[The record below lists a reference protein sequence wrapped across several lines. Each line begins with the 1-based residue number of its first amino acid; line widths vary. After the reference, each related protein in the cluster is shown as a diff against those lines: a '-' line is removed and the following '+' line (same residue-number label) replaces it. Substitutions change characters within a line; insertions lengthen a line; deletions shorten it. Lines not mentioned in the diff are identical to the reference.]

1 LCLFNKLQ
9 ITIKA
14 IQNWHSIISNSII
27 SNSQI
32 VFLFFMKKHYSLF
45 CTLFAAFM
53 AMPVCAQ
60 NSAVPAAGQANMLKA
75 ADDAKHKV
83 VVIDEDFSGFTDGTE
98 DKPSTATILDDMGN
112 FVNKSALK
120 PYSEALSYK
129 QWGGAGIFSA
139 GGCLAI
145 ANGMFLNTPAGDM
158 SGEVTLTFRARLS
171 KAGGSTTLNALKLMF
186 ISRSSI
192 LDYEVKYYNLT
203 DEWQTFTYTSTLGD
217 FEHSGF
223 QFYSM
228 YASNIILVDD
238 IRLEQ
243 TRTSI
248 PAPKVHEAE
257 NMTDTSFKAVWNKSI
272 EADHYLLSVFTKNES
287 NELMTV
293 SEGFDNIKADD
304 KGNIDAASPNYPEG
318 WEFAWKD
325 DDLSNHIAKGEGPGT
340 GNKQAVRLIDTGDAI
355 TTPYCPE
362 GIKSLKFWVK
372 AEANDGQPKFSSI
385 MFTVNFGKG
394 VYTVDNYINIP
405 DMFTPEHRNG
415 YYFDLTETLSAF
427 DKIYSV
433 KIEYIREEDDKT
445 TILFDDFSY
454 TTNKPTTYNYVLKDQ
469 KVEQQDNE
477 DGTVGFEVNGL
488 DPDTDYTYSVK
499 SVNSDFTSAA
509 SDEQEVYAVSIPTA
523 LPATNITANS
533 YTANWTSHKKV
544 DFYRVDQLQQTVI
557 DKDTKDYVMLDEDFS
572 KVTSKLTEADLL
584 DGDGFYE
591 EGERTS
597 GYMPLDDITKI
608 AGWKASS
615 TVRVNGWLGG
625 NEAKQGSG
633 TIAGAIVTPTIDLS
647 HNEGACNISLRVWG
661 SEGDWL
667 IIQGSNPASLATIE
681 FPKGGGIVEKTITM
695 PLCTSKEQLT
705 FYSNNYKVFLIDY
718 IKITQDV
725 KAGDKVTTITGSV
738 LTEDADTK
746 SMVMTN
752 PGFSDGH
759 DVLYRVTAM
768 RYDKDSQESHK
779 YYSTSTPSDLML
791 VKNPNP
797 SGIGSVEAAAENV
810 AGVEGGIVV
819 NAANA
824 TTVNVFNL
832 SGQLVASKACGNG
845 HAFVSVA
852 PGVYVVKTNSTAA
865 KVVVK

>member
-1 LCLFNKLQ
+1 
-9 ITIKA
+9 
-14 IQNWHSIISNSII
+14 
-27 SNSQI
+27 
-32 VFLFFMKKHYSLF
+32 MKKHYSLF

-60 NSAVPAAGQANMLKA
+60 NSAVPADGQANMLKA

-83 VVIDEDFSGFTDGTE
+83 VVINEDFSGFTDGTE
-98 DKPSTATILDDMGN
+98 DNPSTATILDDMGN

-145 ANGMFLNTPAGDM
+145 TNGMFLNTPAGDM

-203 DEWQTFTYTSTLGD
+203 DEWQTFTYTSTLGE

-304 KGNIDAASPNYPEG
+304 KGNIDATSPNYPEG

-325 DDLSNHIAKGEGPGT
+325 NDLSNHIAKGEGAGT
-340 GNKQAVRLIDTGDAI
+340 DNKQAVRLIDTGDAI

-499 SVNSDFTSAA
+499 SVNSVFTSAA

-572 KVTSKLTEADLL
+572 KVTSSFTEADLL
-584 DGDGFYE
+584 DGFYE

-845 HAFVSVA
+845 HAFMSVA

>member
-1 LCLFNKLQ
+1 
-9 ITIKA
+9 
-14 IQNWHSIISNSII
+14 
-27 SNSQI
+27 
-32 VFLFFMKKHYSLF
+32 MKKHYSLF

-98 DKPSTATILDDMGN
+98 DNPSTATILDDMGN

-186 ISRSSI
+186 LSRSSI
-192 LDYEVKYYNLT
+192 LDYEVKFYDLT
-203 DEWQTFTYTSTLGD
+203 DEWQTFTYTSTLGQ

-325 DDLSNHIAKGEGPGT
+325 DDLSNHIAKGEGAGT

-572 KVTSKLTEADLL
+572 KVTSSFTEADLL
-584 DGDGFYE
+584 EGFYE
-591 EGERTS
+591 ADDRTS
-597 GYMPLDDITKI
+597 GYMPLDDITHI

-797 SGIGSVEAAAENV
+797 SGIGSVEAPAENV

>member
-1 LCLFNKLQ
+1 
-9 ITIKA
+9 
-14 IQNWHSIISNSII
+14 
-27 SNSQI
+27 
-32 VFLFFMKKHYSLF
+32 MKKHYSLF

-98 DKPSTATILDDMGN
+98 DNPSTATILDDMDN

-129 QWGGAGIFSA
+129 EWGGHGLFSA

-158 SGEVTLTFRARLS
+158 SGEVTLSFRARLS

-186 ISRSSI
+186 ISRSS
-192 LDYEVKYYNLT
+192 LVDYEVKFYSLT

-223 QFYSM
+223 QFLSM
-228 YASNIILVDD
+228 YDSNIVLVDD

-248 PAPKVHEAE
+248 PAPKVQEAE

-287 NELMTV
+287 KELMTV

-304 KGNIDAASPNYPEG
+304 KGNIDATSPNYPEG

-325 DDLSNHIAKGEGPGT
+325 NDLSNHIAKGEGAGT

-372 AEANDGQPKFSSI
+372 AEANDGQPKYSSI
-385 MFTVNFGKG
+385 LFTVNFGKG
-394 VYTVDNYINIP
+394 VYTVDNYIDIP
-405 DMFTPEHRNG
+405 TMFAPAKRDG

-572 KVTSKLTEADLL
+572 KVTSSLTEADLL
-584 DGDGFYE
+584 DGFYE

>member
-1 LCLFNKLQ
+1 
-9 ITIKA
+9 
-14 IQNWHSIISNSII
+14 
-27 SNSQI
+27 
-32 VFLFFMKKHYSLF
+32 MKKHYSLF

-98 DKPSTATILDDMGN
+98 DNPSTATILDDMGN

-186 ISRSSI
+186 LSRSSI
-192 LDYEVKYYNLT
+192 LDYEVKFYDLT
-203 DEWQTFTYTSTLGD
+203 DEWQTFTYTSTLGQ

-304 KGNIDAASPNYPEG
+304 KGNIDATSPNYPEG

-325 DDLSNHIAKGEGPGT
+325 NDLSNHIAKGEGAGT
-340 GNKQAVRLIDTGDAI
+340 DNKQAVRLIDTGDAI

-572 KVTSKLTEADLL
+572 KVTSSLTEADLL
-584 DGDGFYE
+584 DGF
-591 EGERTS
+591 
-597 GYMPLDDITKI
+597 
-608 AGWKASS
+608 
-615 TVRVNGWLGG
+615 
-625 NEAKQGSG
+625 
-633 TIAGAIVTPTIDLS
+633 

-845 HAFVSVA
+845 HAFMSVA

>member
-1 LCLFNKLQ
+1 
-9 ITIKA
+9 
-14 IQNWHSIISNSII
+14 
-27 SNSQI
+27 
-32 VFLFFMKKHYSLF
+32 MKKHYSLF

-98 DKPSTATILDDMGN
+98 DNPSTATILDDMDN

-129 QWGGAGIFSA
+129 EWGGAGIFSA

-186 ISRSSI
+186 LSRSSI

-203 DEWQTFTYTSTLGD
+203 DEWQTFTYTSTLGQ

-304 KGNIDAASPNYPEG
+304 KGNIDATSPNYPEG

-325 DDLSNHIAKGEGPGT
+325 NDLSNHIAKGEGAGT
-340 GNKQAVRLIDTGDAI
+340 DNKQAVRLIDTGDAI

-499 SVNSDFTSAA
+499 SVNSDFISVA

-572 KVTSKLTEADLL
+572 KVTSSLTEADLL
-584 DGDGFYE
+584 DGFYE

-819 NAANA
+819 TAANA

>member
-1 LCLFNKLQ
+1 
-9 ITIKA
+9 
-14 IQNWHSIISNSII
+14 
-27 SNSQI
+27 
-32 VFLFFMKKHYSLF
+32 MKKHYSLF

-60 NSAVPAAGQANMLKA
+60 NSAVPAASQANMLKA

-83 VVIDEDFSGFTDGTE
+83 VVINEDFSGFTDGTE
-98 DKPSTATILDDMGN
+98 DSPSTATILDDMGN

-572 KVTSKLTEADLL
+572 KVTSSFTEADLL
-584 DGDGFYE
+584 EGFYE

>member
-1 LCLFNKLQ
+1 
-9 ITIKA
+9 
-14 IQNWHSIISNSII
+14 
-27 SNSQI
+27 
-32 VFLFFMKKHYSLF
+32 MKKHYSLF

-83 VVIDEDFSGFTDGTE
+83 VVINEDFSGFTDGTE
-98 DKPSTATILDDMGN
+98 DNPSTATILDDMGN

-145 ANGMFLNTPAGDM
+145 TNGMFLNTPAGDM

-186 ISRSSI
+186 ISRSS
-192 LDYEVKYYNLT
+192 LVDYEVKFYNLT

-287 NELMTV
+287 KELMTV

-304 KGNIDAASPNYPEG
+304 KGNIDATSPNYPEG

-325 DDLSNHIAKGEGPGT
+325 NDLSNHIAKGEGAGT

-372 AEANDGQPKFSSI
+372 AEANDGQPKYSSI
-385 MFTVNFGKG
+385 LFTVNLGKG
-394 VYTVDNYINIP
+394 VYTVDNYIDIP
-405 DMFTPEHRNG
+405 TMFAPAKRDG

-445 TILFDDFSY
+445 TILLDDLSY

-499 SVNSDFTSAA
+499 SVNSEFTSVA

-572 KVTSKLTEADLL
+572 KVTSSFTEADLL
-584 DGDGFYE
+584 EGFYE

-597 GYMPLDDITKI
+597 GYMPLDDITNI

>member
-1 LCLFNKLQ
+1 
-9 ITIKA
+9 
-14 IQNWHSIISNSII
+14 
-27 SNSQI
+27 
-32 VFLFFMKKHYSLF
+32 MKKHYSLF

-98 DKPSTATILDDMGN
+98 DNPSTATILDDMGN

-243 TRTSI
+243 VKTSI

-257 NMTDTSFKAVWNKSI
+257 NMTDTSFKAVWNKTI
-272 EADHYLLSVFTKNES
+272 EADHYLLSVFTKEES
-287 NELMTV
+287 KELMTV

-304 KGNIDAASPNYPEG
+304 KGNIDATFPNYPEG

-325 DDLSNHIAKGEGPGT
+325 NDLSNHIAKGEGAGT
-340 GNKQAVRLIDTGDAI
+340 DNKQAVRLIDTGDAI

-372 AEANDGQPKFSSI
+372 AEANDSQPKFSSI

-454 TTNKPTTYNYVLKDQ
+454 TTNKPTPYNYVLKDQ

-572 KVTSKLTEADLL
+572 KVTSSFTEADLL
-584 DGDGFYE
+584 EGFYE

-725 KAGDKVTTITGSV
+725 KAGDKVSTITGSV

>member
-1 LCLFNKLQ
+1 
-9 ITIKA
+9 
-14 IQNWHSIISNSII
+14 
-27 SNSQI
+27 
-32 VFLFFMKKHYSLF
+32 MKKHYSLF
-45 CTLFAAFM
+45 CTMFAAFM

-98 DKPSTATILDDMGN
+98 DNPSTATILDDMDN

-129 QWGGAGIFSA
+129 EWGGHGLFSA

-186 ISRSSI
+186 ISRSSL
-192 LDYEVKYYNLT
+192 LDYEVKFYSLT

-223 QFYSM
+223 QFLSM
-228 YASNIILVDD
+228 YDSNIILVDD

-304 KGNIDAASPNYPEG
+304 KGNIDATSPNYPEG

-325 DDLSNHIAKGEGPGT
+325 DDLSNHIAKGEGAGT

-372 AEANDGQPKFSSI
+372 AEANDGQPKYSSI
-385 MFTVNFGKG
+385 LFTVNFGKG
-394 VYTVDNYINIP
+394 VYTVDNYIDIP
-405 DMFTPEHRNG
+405 TMFAPAKRDG

-454 TTNKPTTYNYVLKDQ
+454 TTNKPTTYNYVLKDE

-572 KVTSKLTEADLL
+572 KVTSSFTEADLL
-584 DGDGFYE
+584 DGFYE

-597 GYMPLDDITKI
+597 GYMPLDDITHI

>member
-1 LCLFNKLQ
+1 
-9 ITIKA
+9 
-14 IQNWHSIISNSII
+14 
-27 SNSQI
+27 
-32 VFLFFMKKHYSLF
+32 MKKHYSLF

-60 NSAVPAAGQANMLKA
+60 NSAVPADGQANMLKA

-83 VVIDEDFSGFTDGTE
+83 VVINEDFSGFTDGTE
-98 DKPSTATILDDMGN
+98 DNPSTATILDDMGN

-145 ANGMFLNTPAGDM
+145 TNGMFLNTPAGDM

-186 ISRSSI
+186 LSRSSI
-192 LDYEVKYYNLT
+192 LDYEVKFYDLT
-203 DEWQTFTYTSTLGD
+203 DEWQTFTYTSTLGQ

-304 KGNIDAASPNYPEG
+304 KGNIDATSPNYPEG

-325 DDLSNHIAKGEGPGT
+325 NDLSNHIAKGEGAGT
-340 GNKQAVRLIDTGDAI
+340 DNKQAVRLIDTGDAI

-572 KVTSKLTEADLL
+572 KVTSSLTEADLL
-584 DGDGFYE
+584 DGFYE

-725 KAGDKVTTITGSV
+725 KAGDKVSTITGSV

-819 NAANA
+819 TAANA

>member
-1 LCLFNKLQ
+1 
-9 ITIKA
+9 
-14 IQNWHSIISNSII
+14 
-27 SNSQI
+27 
-32 VFLFFMKKHYSLF
+32 MKKHYSLF

-98 DKPSTATILDDMGN
+98 DNPSTATILDDMDN

-129 QWGGAGIFSA
+129 EWGGHGLFSA

-186 ISRSSI
+186 ISRSSL
-192 LDYEVKYYNLT
+192 LDYEVKFYSLT

-223 QFYSM
+223 QFLSM
-228 YASNIILVDD
+228 YDSNIILVDD

-325 DDLSNHIAKGEGPGT
+325 DDLSNHIAKGEGAGT
-340 GNKQAVRLIDTGDAI
+340 DNQQAVRLIDTGDAI

-499 SVNSDFTSAA
+499 SVNSDFTSVA

-572 KVTSKLTEADLL
+572 KVTSSLTEADLL
-584 DGDGFYE
+584 KGSYD

-819 NAANA
+819 TAANA

>member
-1 LCLFNKLQ
+1 
-9 ITIKA
+9 
-14 IQNWHSIISNSII
+14 
-27 SNSQI
+27 
-32 VFLFFMKKHYSLF
+32 MKKHYSLF

-145 ANGMFLNTPAGDM
+145 TNGMFLNTPAGDM

-186 ISRSSI
+186 ISRSS
-192 LDYEVKYYNLT
+192 LVDYEVKFYNLT

-243 TRTSI
+243 VKTSI

-257 NMTDTSFKAVWNKSI
+257 NMTDTSFKAVWNKTI
-272 EADHYLLSVFTKNES
+272 EADHYLLSVFTKEES
-287 NELMTV
+287 KELMTV

-304 KGNIDAASPNYPEG
+304 KGNIDATFPNYPEG
-318 WEFAWKD
+318 WEFAWKA
-325 DDLSNHIAKGEGPGT
+325 DDLSNHIAKGEGAGT

-372 AEANDGQPKFSSI
+372 AEANDGQPKYSYI
-385 MFTVNFGKG
+385 QFTVNFGKG
-394 VYTVDNYINIP
+394 VYTVDNYIDIP
-405 DMFTPEHRNG
+405 TMFAPAKRDG

-477 DGTVGFEVNGL
+477 DGTVGFEVTGL

-499 SVNSDFTSAA
+499 SVNSDFTSVA

-572 KVTSKLTEADLL
+572 KVTSSFTEADLL
-584 DGDGFYE
+584 DGFYE
-591 EGERTS
+591 AGERTS

-752 PGFSDGH
+752 PSFSDGH

>member
-1 LCLFNKLQ
+1 
-9 ITIKA
+9 
-14 IQNWHSIISNSII
+14 
-27 SNSQI
+27 
-32 VFLFFMKKHYSLF
+32 MKKHYSLF

-98 DKPSTATILDDMGN
+98 DNPSTATILDDMDN

-129 QWGGAGIFSA
+129 EWGGHGLFSA

-186 ISRSSI
+186 ISRSS
-192 LDYEVKYYNLT
+192 LVDYEVKFYSLT

-223 QFYSM
+223 QFLSM
-228 YASNIILVDD
+228 YDSNIVLVDD

-248 PAPKVHEAE
+248 PAPKVQEAE

-287 NELMTV
+287 KELMTV

-304 KGNIDAASPNYPEG
+304 KGNIDATSPNYPEG

-325 DDLSNHIAKGEGPGT
+325 NDLSNHIAKGEGAGT

-372 AEANDGQPKFSSI
+372 AEANDGQPKYSSI
-385 MFTVNFGKG
+385 LFTVNFGKG
-394 VYTVDNYINIP
+394 VYTVDNYIDIP
-405 DMFTPEHRNG
+405 TMFAPAKRDG

-469 KVEQQDNE
+469 EVEQQDNE

-499 SVNSDFTSAA
+499 SVNSVFTSAA

-572 KVTSKLTEADLL
+572 KVTSSFTEADLL
-584 DGDGFYE
+584 DGFYE
-591 EGERTS
+591 ADERTS

>member
-1 LCLFNKLQ
+1 
-9 ITIKA
+9 
-14 IQNWHSIISNSII
+14 
-27 SNSQI
+27 
-32 VFLFFMKKHYSLF
+32 MKKHYSLF

-98 DKPSTATILDDMGN
+98 DNPSTATILDDMDN

-129 QWGGAGIFSA
+129 EWGGHGLFSA

-186 ISRSSI
+186 ISRSC
-192 LDYEVKYYNLT
+192 LVDYEVKFYSLT

-223 QFYSM
+223 QFLSM
-228 YASNIILVDD
+228 YDSNIILVDD

-248 PAPKVHEAE
+248 PAPKVQEAE

-287 NELMTV
+287 KELMTV

-325 DDLSNHIAKGEGPGT
+325 NDLSNHIAKGEGAGT
-340 GNKQAVRLIDTGDAI
+340 DNKQAVRLIDTGDAI

-372 AEANDGQPKFSSI
+372 AEANDGQPKYSSI
-385 MFTVNFGKG
+385 LFTVNFGKG
-394 VYTVDNYINIP
+394 VYTVDNYIDIP
-405 DMFTPEHRNG
+405 TMFAPAKRDG
-415 YYFDLTETLSAF
+415 YYYDLTETLSAF

-499 SVNSDFTSAA
+499 SVNSDFTSVA

-572 KVTSKLTEADLL
+572 KVTSSFTEADLL
-584 DGDGFYE
+584 DGFYE
-591 EGERTS
+591 ADERTS

-797 SGIGSVEAAAENV
+797 SGIGSVEVAAENV

-845 HAFVSVA
+845 HAFMSVA

>member
-1 LCLFNKLQ
+1 
-9 ITIKA
+9 
-14 IQNWHSIISNSII
+14 
-27 SNSQI
+27 
-32 VFLFFMKKHYSLF
+32 M
-45 CTLFAAFM
+45 FA
-53 AMPVCAQ
+53 
-60 NSAVPAAGQANMLKA
+60 PAKR
-75 ADDAKHKV
+75 D
-83 VVIDEDFSGFTDGTE
+83 
-98 DKPSTATILDDMGN
+98 
-112 FVNKSALK
+112 
-120 PYSEALSYK
+120 
-129 QWGGAGIFSA
+129 
-139 GGCLAI
+139 
-145 ANGMFLNTPAGDM
+145 
-158 SGEVTLTFRARLS
+158 
-171 KAGGSTTLNALKLMF
+171 
-186 ISRSSI
+186 
-192 LDYEVKYYNLT
+192 
-203 DEWQTFTYTSTLGD
+203 
-217 FEHSGF
+217 
-223 QFYSM
+223 
-228 YASNIILVDD
+228 
-238 IRLEQ
+238 
-243 TRTSI
+243 
-248 PAPKVHEAE
+248 
-257 NMTDTSFKAVWNKSI
+257 
-272 EADHYLLSVFTKNES
+272 
-287 NELMTV
+287 
-293 SEGFDNIKADD
+293 
-304 KGNIDAASPNYPEG
+304 
-318 WEFAWKD
+318 
-325 DDLSNHIAKGEGPGT
+325 
-340 GNKQAVRLIDTGDAI
+340 
-355 TTPYCPE
+355 
-362 GIKSLKFWVK
+362 
-372 AEANDGQPKFSSI
+372 
-385 MFTVNFGKG
+385 
-394 VYTVDNYINIP
+394 
-405 DMFTPEHRNG
+405 G
-415 YYFDLTETLSAF
+415 YYYDLTETLSAF

-433 KIEYIREEDDKT
+433 KIEYIREDGDKT

-454 TTNKPTTYNYVLKDQ
+454 TTNQSTTYNYVLKDQ
-469 KVEQQDNE
+469 MVEQQDNE
-477 DGTVGFEVNGL
+477 DGTVGFEVTGL

-499 SVNSDFTSAA
+499 SVNSEFTSAA
-509 SDEQEVYAVSIPTA
+509 SDEQEVYAVSIPTV

-557 DKDTKDYVMLDEDFS
+557 EKDTKDYVMLDEDFS
-572 KVTSKLTEADLL
+572 KVTSSFTEADLL
-584 DGDGFYE
+584 DGFYE
-591 EGERTS
+591 AGERTS

-810 AGVEGGIVV
+810 TGVEGGIVV

-845 HAFVSVA
+845 HAFVSAA
-852 PGVYVVKTNSTAA
+852 PGVYVVKTNSTTA

>member
-1 LCLFNKLQ
+1 
-9 ITIKA
+9 
-14 IQNWHSIISNSII
+14 
-27 SNSQI
+27 
-32 VFLFFMKKHYSLF
+32 MKKHYSLF

-98 DKPSTATILDDMGN
+98 DNPSTATILDDMDN

-129 QWGGAGIFSA
+129 EWGGHGLFSA

-186 ISRSSI
+186 ISRSSL
-192 LDYEVKYYNLT
+192 LDYEVKFYSLT

-223 QFYSM
+223 QFLSM
-228 YASNIILVDD
+228 YDSNIILVDD

-248 PAPKVHEAE
+248 PAPKVQEAE

-304 KGNIDAASPNYPEG
+304 KGNIDATSPNYPEG

-325 DDLSNHIAKGEGPGT
+325 DDLSNHIAKGEGAGT

-372 AEANDGQPKFSSI
+372 AEANDGQPKYSSI
-385 MFTVNFGKG
+385 LFTVNFGKG
-394 VYTVDNYINIP
+394 VYTVDNYIDIP
-405 DMFTPEHRNG
+405 TMFAPAKRDG

-454 TTNKPTTYNYVLKDQ
+454 TTNKPTTYNYVLKDE

-499 SVNSDFTSAA
+499 SVNSDFTSVA

-572 KVTSKLTEADLL
+572 KVTSSLTEADLL
-584 DGDGFYE
+584 KGSYD

>member
-1 LCLFNKLQ
+1 
-9 ITIKA
+9 
-14 IQNWHSIISNSII
+14 
-27 SNSQI
+27 
-32 VFLFFMKKHYSLF
+32 MKKHYSLF

-60 NSAVPAAGQANMLKA
+60 NSAVPADGQANMLKA

-83 VVIDEDFSGFTDGTE
+83 VVINEDFSGFTDGTE
-98 DKPSTATILDDMGN
+98 DNPSTATILDDMGN

-145 ANGMFLNTPAGDM
+145 TNGMFLNTPAGDM

-203 DEWQTFTYTSTLGD
+203 DEWQTFTYTSTLGE

-304 KGNIDAASPNYPEG
+304 KGNIDATSPNYPEG

-325 DDLSNHIAKGEGPGT
+325 NDLSNHIAKGEGAGT
-340 GNKQAVRLIDTGDAI
+340 DNKQAVRLIDTGDAI

-499 SVNSDFTSAA
+499 SVNSVFTSAA

-572 KVTSKLTEADLL
+572 KVTSSLTEADLL
-584 DGDGFYE
+584 KGSYD

-845 HAFVSVA
+845 HAFMSVA

>member
-1 LCLFNKLQ
+1 
-9 ITIKA
+9 
-14 IQNWHSIISNSII
+14 
-27 SNSQI
+27 
-32 VFLFFMKKHYSLF
+32 MKKHYSLF
-45 CTLFAAFM
+45 CTMFAAFM

-98 DKPSTATILDDMGN
+98 DNPSTATILDDMDN

-129 QWGGAGIFSA
+129 EWGGHGLFSA

-186 ISRSSI
+186 ISRSSL
-192 LDYEVKYYNLT
+192 LDYEVKFYSLT

-223 QFYSM
+223 QFLSM
-228 YASNIILVDD
+228 YDSNIVLVDD

-304 KGNIDAASPNYPEG
+304 KGNIDATSPNYPEG

-325 DDLSNHIAKGEGPGT
+325 DDLSNHIAKGEGAGT

-372 AEANDGQPKFSSI
+372 AEANDGQPKYSSI
-385 MFTVNFGKG
+385 LFTVNFGKG
-394 VYTVDNYINIP
+394 VYTVDNYIDIP
-405 DMFTPEHRNG
+405 TMFAPAKRDG

-572 KVTSKLTEADLL
+572 KVTSSLTEADLL
-584 DGDGFYE
+584 KGSYD

-667 IIQGSNPASLATIE
+667 VIQGSNPASLATIE

>member
-1 LCLFNKLQ
+1 
-9 ITIKA
+9 
-14 IQNWHSIISNSII
+14 
-27 SNSQI
+27 
-32 VFLFFMKKHYSLF
+32 MKKHYSLF

-83 VVIDEDFSGFTDGTE
+83 VVINEDFSGFTDGTE
-98 DKPSTATILDDMGN
+98 DNPSTATILDDMGN

-145 ANGMFLNTPAGDM
+145 TNGMFLNTPAGDM

-325 DDLSNHIAKGEGPGT
+325 DDLSNHIAKGEGAGT
-340 GNKQAVRLIDTGDAI
+340 DNKQAVRLIDTGDAI
-355 TTPYCPE
+355 TTPYCSE

-469 KVEQQDNE
+469 EVEQQDNE

-499 SVNSDFTSAA
+499 SVNSDFTSVA

-584 DGDGFYE
+584 EGFYD

>member
-1 LCLFNKLQ
+1 
-9 ITIKA
+9 
-14 IQNWHSIISNSII
+14 
-27 SNSQI
+27 
-32 VFLFFMKKHYSLF
+32 MKKHYSLF

-98 DKPSTATILDDMGN
+98 DNPSTATILDDMGN

-145 ANGMFLNTPAGDM
+145 TNGMFLNTPAGDM

-203 DEWQTFTYTSTLGD
+203 DEWQTFTYTSTLGE

-325 DDLSNHIAKGEGPGT
+325 DDLSNHIAKGEGAGKD
-340 GNKQAVRLIDTGDAI
+340 NKQAVRLIDTGDAI

-499 SVNSDFTSAA
+499 SVNSDFTSVA

-572 KVTSKLTEADLL
+572 KVTSSLTEADLL
-584 DGDGFYE
+584 KGSYD

-845 HAFVSVA
+845 HAFMSVA

>member
-1 LCLFNKLQ
+1 
-9 ITIKA
+9 
-14 IQNWHSIISNSII
+14 
-27 SNSQI
+27 
-32 VFLFFMKKHYSLF
+32 MKKHYSLF

-98 DKPSTATILDDMGN
+98 DNPSTATILDDMGN

-186 ISRSSI
+186 LSRSSI
-192 LDYEVKYYNLT
+192 LDYEVKFYDLT
-203 DEWQTFTYTSTLGD
+203 DEWQTFTYTSTLGQ

-293 SEGFDNIKADD
+293 SEGFGNIKADD
-304 KGNIDAASPNYPEG
+304 KGNIDATSPNYPEG

-325 DDLSNHIAKGEGPGT
+325 NDLSNHIAKGEGAGT
-340 GNKQAVRLIDTGDAI
+340 DNKQAVRLIDTGDAI

-469 KVEQQDNE
+469 EVEQQDNE

-572 KVTSKLTEADLL
+572 KVTSSLTEADLL
-584 DGDGFYE
+584 EGFYD

>member
-1 LCLFNKLQ
+1 
-9 ITIKA
+9 
-14 IQNWHSIISNSII
+14 
-27 SNSQI
+27 
-32 VFLFFMKKHYSLF
+32 MKKHYSLF

-83 VVIDEDFSGFTDGTE
+83 VVINEDFSGFTDGTE
-98 DKPSTATILDDMGN
+98 DNPSTATILDDMGN

-145 ANGMFLNTPAGDM
+145 TNGMFLNTPAGDM

-171 KAGGSTTLNALKLMF
+171 RAGGSTTLNALKLMF

-203 DEWQTFTYTSTLGD
+203 DEWQTFTYTSTLGE

-287 NELMTV
+287 KELMTV

-325 DDLSNHIAKGEGPGT
+325 DDLSNHIANGEGPGT

-372 AEANDGQPKFSSI
+372 AEANDGQPKYSSI
-385 MFTVNFGKG
+385 LFTVNFGKG

-405 DMFTPEHRNG
+405 DMFAPAKRDG

-454 TTNKPTTYNYVLKDQ
+454 TTYKPTTYNYVLKDK

-477 DGTVGFEVNGL
+477 DGTVGFVVNGL

-572 KVTSKLTEADLL
+572 KVTSSFTEADLL
-584 DGDGFYE
+584 EGFYGE
-591 EGERTS
+591 DERTS

-824 TTVNVFNL
+824 TSVNVFNL

-845 HAFVSVA
+845 HAFVSVT

>member
-1 LCLFNKLQ
+1 
-9 ITIKA
+9 
-14 IQNWHSIISNSII
+14 
-27 SNSQI
+27 
-32 VFLFFMKKHYSLF
+32 MKKHYSLF

-60 NSAVPAAGQANMLKA
+60 NSAVPADGQANMLKA

-83 VVIDEDFSGFTDGTE
+83 VVINEDFSGLTDGTE
-98 DKPSTATILDDMGN
+98 DNPSTATILDDMGN

-145 ANGMFLNTPAGDM
+145 TNGMFLNTPAGDM

-203 DEWQTFTYTSTLGD
+203 DEWQTFTYTSTLGE

-304 KGNIDAASPNYPEG
+304 KGNIDATSPNYPEG

-325 DDLSNHIAKGEGPGT
+325 NDLSNHIAKGEGAGT
-340 GNKQAVRLIDTGDAI
+340 DNKQAVRLIDTGDAI

-499 SVNSDFTSAA
+499 SVNSVFTSAA

-572 KVTSKLTEADLL
+572 KVTSSFTEADLL
-584 DGDGFYE
+584 DGFYE

-845 HAFVSVA
+845 HAFMSVA

>member
-1 LCLFNKLQ
+1 
-9 ITIKA
+9 
-14 IQNWHSIISNSII
+14 
-27 SNSQI
+27 
-32 VFLFFMKKHYSLF
+32 MKKHYSLF

-98 DKPSTATILDDMGN
+98 DNPSTATILDDMDN

-129 QWGGAGIFSA
+129 EWGGHGLFSA

-186 ISRSSI
+186 ISRSS
-192 LDYEVKYYNLT
+192 LVDYEVKFYSLT

-223 QFYSM
+223 QFLSM
-228 YASNIILVDD
+228 YDSNIVLVDD

-248 PAPKVHEAE
+248 PAPKVQEAE

-287 NELMTV
+287 KELMTV

-304 KGNIDAASPNYPEG
+304 KGNIDATSPNYPEG

-325 DDLSNHIAKGEGPGT
+325 NDLSNHIAKGEGAGT

-372 AEANDGQPKFSSI
+372 AEANDGQPKYSSI
-385 MFTVNFGKG
+385 LFTVNFGKG
-394 VYTVDNYINIP
+394 VYTVDNYIDIP
-405 DMFTPEHRNG
+405 TMFAPAKRDG

-469 KVEQQDNE
+469 EVEQQDNE

-499 SVNSDFTSAA
+499 SVNSVFTSAA

-572 KVTSKLTEADLL
+572 KVTSSFTEADLL
-584 DGDGFYE
+584 DGFYE
-591 EGERTS
+591 ADERTS

-845 HAFVSVA
+845 YAFVSVA

>member
-1 LCLFNKLQ
+1 
-9 ITIKA
+9 
-14 IQNWHSIISNSII
+14 
-27 SNSQI
+27 
-32 VFLFFMKKHYSLF
+32 MKKHYSLF

-98 DKPSTATILDDMGN
+98 DNPSTATILDDMDN

-129 QWGGAGIFSA
+129 EWGGHGLFSA

-186 ISRSSI
+186 ISRSSL
-192 LDYEVKYYNLT
+192 LDYEVKFYSLT

-223 QFYSM
+223 QFLSM
-228 YASNIILVDD
+228 YDSNIILVDD

-248 PAPKVHEAE
+248 PAPKVQEAE

-287 NELMTV
+287 KELMTV
-293 SEGFDNIKADD
+293 TEGFDNIKADD

-325 DDLSNHIAKGEGPGT
+325 DDLSNHIAKGEGAGT

-372 AEANDGQPKFSSI
+372 AEANDGQPKYSSI
-385 MFTVNFGKG
+385 LFTVNFGKG
-394 VYTVDNYINIP
+394 VYTVDNYIDIP
-405 DMFTPEHRNG
+405 TMFAPAKRDG

-499 SVNSDFTSAA
+499 SVNSDFTSVA

-572 KVTSKLTEADLL
+572 KVTSSLTEADLL
-584 DGDGFYE
+584 KGSYD

>member
-1 LCLFNKLQ
+1 
-9 ITIKA
+9 
-14 IQNWHSIISNSII
+14 
-27 SNSQI
+27 
-32 VFLFFMKKHYSLF
+32 MKKHYSLF

-98 DKPSTATILDDMGN
+98 DNPSTATMLDDMGN

-186 ISRSSI
+186 ISRSS
-192 LDYEVKYYNLT
+192 LVDYEVKFYNLT
-203 DEWQTFTYTSTLGD
+203 DEWQTFTYTSTLGE

-248 PAPKVHEAE
+248 PAPKVQEAE

-287 NELMTV
+287 KELMTV

-325 DDLSNHIAKGEGPGT
+325 NDLSNHIAKGEGAGT
-340 GNKQAVRLIDTGDAI
+340 DNKQAVRLIDTGDAI
-355 TTPYCPE
+355 TTPYCSE

-372 AEANDGQPKFSSI
+372 AEANDGQPKYSSI
-385 MFTVNFGKG
+385 LFTVNFGKG
-394 VYTVDNYINIP
+394 VYTVDNYIDIP
-405 DMFTPEHRNG
+405 TMFAPAKRDG

-454 TTNKPTTYNYVLKDQ
+454 TTNKPTTYNYVLKDK

-499 SVNSDFTSAA
+499 SVNSDFTSVA

-572 KVTSKLTEADLL
+572 KVTSSLTEADLL
-584 DGDGFYE
+584 KGSYD

-752 PGFSDGH
+752 PGFSNGH

-845 HAFVSVA
+845 YAFVSVA

>member
-1 LCLFNKLQ
+1 
-9 ITIKA
+9 
-14 IQNWHSIISNSII
+14 
-27 SNSQI
+27 
-32 VFLFFMKKHYSLF
+32 MKKHYSLF

-98 DKPSTATILDDMGN
+98 DNPSTATMLDDMGN

-186 ISRSSI
+186 ISRSS
-192 LDYEVKYYNLT
+192 LVDYEVKFYNLT
-203 DEWQTFTYTSTLGD
+203 DEWQTFTYTSTLGE

-287 NELMTV
+287 KELMTV

-325 DDLSNHIAKGEGPGT
+325 NDLSNHIAKGEGAGT
-340 GNKQAVRLIDTGDAI
+340 DNKQAVRLIDTGDAI

-372 AEANDGQPKFSSI
+372 AEANDGQPKYSSI
-385 MFTVNFGKG
+385 LFTVNFGKG
-394 VYTVDNYINIP
+394 VYTVNDYIDIP
-405 DMFTPEHRNG
+405 TMFAPAKRDG

-572 KVTSKLTEADLL
+572 KVTSSFTEADLL
-584 DGDGFYE
+584 EGFYE

-597 GYMPLDDITKI
+597 GYMPLDDITHI

-633 TIAGAIVTPTIDLS
+633 TIAGAIVTPTIELS

-832 SGQLVASKACGNG
+832 SGQLVASKACGIG
-845 HAFVSVA
+845 HAFMSVA

>member
-1 LCLFNKLQ
+1 
-9 ITIKA
+9 
-14 IQNWHSIISNSII
+14 
-27 SNSQI
+27 
-32 VFLFFMKKHYSLF
+32 MKKHYSLF

-98 DKPSTATILDDMGN
+98 DNPSTATILDDMGN

-287 NELMTV
+287 KELMTV

-304 KGNIDAASPNYPEG
+304 KGNIDATSPNYPEG

-325 DDLSNHIAKGEGPGT
+325 NDLSNHIANGEGPGT

-499 SVNSDFTSAA
+499 SVNSDFTSVA

-572 KVTSKLTEADLL
+572 KVTSSFTEADLL
-584 DGDGFYE
+584 DGFYE
-591 EGERTS
+591 ADERTS

>member
-1 LCLFNKLQ
+1 
-9 ITIKA
+9 
-14 IQNWHSIISNSII
+14 
-27 SNSQI
+27 
-32 VFLFFMKKHYSLF
+32 MKKHYSLF

-98 DKPSTATILDDMGN
+98 DNPSTATILDDMDN

-129 QWGGAGIFSA
+129 EWGGHGLFSA

-186 ISRSSI
+186 ISRSSL
-192 LDYEVKYYNLT
+192 LDYEVKFYSLT

-223 QFYSM
+223 QFLSM
-228 YASNIILVDD
+228 YDSNIVLVDD

-287 NELMTV
+287 KELMTV

-304 KGNIDAASPNYPEG
+304 KGNIDATSPNYPEG

-325 DDLSNHIAKGEGPGT
+325 NDLSNHIAKGEGAGT

-372 AEANDGQPKFSSI
+372 AEANDGQPKYSSI
-385 MFTVNFGKG
+385 LFTVNFGKG
-394 VYTVDNYINIP
+394 VYTVDNYIDIP
-405 DMFTPEHRNG
+405 TMFAPAKRDG

-454 TTNKPTTYNYVLKDQ
+454 TTNKPTTYNYVLKDK

-499 SVNSDFTSAA
+499 SVNSDFTSVA

-572 KVTSKLTEADLL
+572 KVTSSLTEADLL
-584 DGDGFYE
+584 KGSYD

-845 HAFVSVA
+845 HAFMSVA

>member
-1 LCLFNKLQ
+1 
-9 ITIKA
+9 
-14 IQNWHSIISNSII
+14 
-27 SNSQI
+27 
-32 VFLFFMKKHYSLF
+32 MKKHYSLF

-98 DKPSTATILDDMGN
+98 DNPSTATMLDDMGN

-186 ISRSSI
+186 LSRSSI
-192 LDYEVKYYNLT
+192 LDYEVKFYDLT
-203 DEWQTFTYTSTLGD
+203 DEWQTFTYTSTLGQ

-304 KGNIDAASPNYPEG
+304 KGNIDATSPNYPEG

-325 DDLSNHIAKGEGPGT
+325 NDLSNHIAKGEGAGT
-340 GNKQAVRLIDTGDAI
+340 DNKQAVRLIDTGDAI

-572 KVTSKLTEADLL
+572 KVTSSLTEADLL
-584 DGDGFYE
+584 DGFYE

-725 KAGDKVTTITGSV
+725 KAGDKVSTITGSV

-819 NAANA
+819 TAANA

>member
-1 LCLFNKLQ
+1 
-9 ITIKA
+9 
-14 IQNWHSIISNSII
+14 
-27 SNSQI
+27 
-32 VFLFFMKKHYSLF
+32 MKKHYSLF

-98 DKPSTATILDDMGN
+98 DNPSTATILDDMGN

-272 EADHYLLSVFTKNES
+272 EADHYLLSVFTKEES

-325 DDLSNHIAKGEGPGT
+325 DDLSNHIAKGEGAGKD
-340 GNKQAVRLIDTGDAI
+340 NKQAVRLIDTGDAI

-385 MFTVNFGKG
+385 LFTVNFGKG

-454 TTNKPTTYNYVLKDQ
+454 TTNKPTTYNYVLKD
-469 KVEQQDNE
+469 KEVEQQDNE

-572 KVTSKLTEADLL
+572 KVTSSFTEADLL
-584 DGDGFYE
+584 EGFYE

-597 GYMPLDDITKI
+597 GYMPLDDITHI

-852 PGVYVVKTNSTAA
+852 PGVYVVKTNSTVA

>member
-1 LCLFNKLQ
+1 
-9 ITIKA
+9 
-14 IQNWHSIISNSII
+14 
-27 SNSQI
+27 
-32 VFLFFMKKHYSLF
+32 MKKHYSLF

-186 ISRSSI
+186 ISRSS
-192 LDYEVKYYNLT
+192 LVDYEVKFYNLT
-203 DEWQTFTYTSTLGD
+203 DEWQTFTYTSTLGE

-248 PAPKVHEAE
+248 PAPKVQEAE

-287 NELMTV
+287 KELMTV

-304 KGNIDAASPNYPEG
+304 KGNIDATSPNYPEG

-325 DDLSNHIAKGEGPGT
+325 DDLSNHIAKGEGAGT
-340 GNKQAVRLIDTGDAI
+340 DNKQAVRLIDTGDAI

-372 AEANDGQPKFSSI
+372 AEANDGQPKYSSI
-385 MFTVNFGKG
+385 LFTVNFGKG
-394 VYTVDNYINIP
+394 VYTVDNYIDIP
-405 DMFTPEHRNG
+405 TMFAPAKRDG

-572 KVTSKLTEADLL
+572 KVTSSLTEADLL
-584 DGDGFYE
+584 DGFYE

>member
-1 LCLFNKLQ
+1 
-9 ITIKA
+9 
-14 IQNWHSIISNSII
+14 
-27 SNSQI
+27 
-32 VFLFFMKKHYSLF
+32 MKKHYSLF

-60 NSAVPAAGQANMLKA
+60 NSAVPADGQANMLKA

-98 DKPSTATILDDMGN
+98 DNPSTATILDDMGN

-145 ANGMFLNTPAGDM
+145 TNGMFLNTPAGDM

-186 ISRSSI
+186 LSRSSI
-192 LDYEVKYYNLT
+192 LDYEVKFYDLT
-203 DEWQTFTYTSTLGD
+203 DEWQTFTYTSTLGQ

-304 KGNIDAASPNYPEG
+304 KGNIDATSPNYPEG

-325 DDLSNHIAKGEGPGT
+325 NDLSNHIAKGEGAGT
-340 GNKQAVRLIDTGDAI
+340 DNKQAVRLIDTGDAI

-572 KVTSKLTEADLL
+572 KVTSSLTEADLL
-584 DGDGFYE
+584 DGFYE

>member
-1 LCLFNKLQ
+1 
-9 ITIKA
+9 
-14 IQNWHSIISNSII
+14 
-27 SNSQI
+27 
-32 VFLFFMKKHYSLF
+32 MKKHYSLF

-60 NSAVPAAGQANMLKA
+60 NSAVPADGQANMLKA

-83 VVIDEDFSGFTDGTE
+83 VVINEDFSGFTDGTE
-98 DKPSTATILDDMGN
+98 DNPSTATILDDMGN

-145 ANGMFLNTPAGDM
+145 TNGMFLNTPAGDM

-203 DEWQTFTYTSTLGD
+203 DEWQTFTYTSTLGE

-304 KGNIDAASPNYPEG
+304 KGNIDATSPNYPEG

-325 DDLSNHIAKGEGPGT
+325 NDLSNHIAKGEGAGT
-340 GNKQAVRLIDTGDAI
+340 DNKQAVRLIDTGDAI

-499 SVNSDFTSAA
+499 SVNSDFTSVA

-572 KVTSKLTEADLL
+572 KVTSSLTEADLL
-584 DGDGFYE
+584 DGFYE

>member
-1 LCLFNKLQ
+1 
-9 ITIKA
+9 
-14 IQNWHSIISNSII
+14 
-27 SNSQI
+27 
-32 VFLFFMKKHYSLF
+32 MKKHYSLF

-98 DKPSTATILDDMGN
+98 DNPSTATILDDMGN

-145 ANGMFLNTPAGDM
+145 TNGMFLNTPAGDM

-186 ISRSSI
+186 ISRSS
-192 LDYEVKYYNLT
+192 LVDYEVKFYNLT
-203 DEWQTFTYTSTLGD
+203 DEWQTFTYTSTLGE

-248 PAPKVHEAE
+248 PAPNVQEAE

-304 KGNIDAASPNYPEG
+304 KGNIDATSPNYPEG

-325 DDLSNHIAKGEGPGT
+325 NDLSNHIAKGEGPGT

-372 AEANDGQPKFSSI
+372 AEANDGQPKYSSI
-385 MFTVNFGKG
+385 LFTVNFGKG
-394 VYTVDNYINIP
+394 VYTVDNYIDIP
-405 DMFTPEHRNG
+405 TMFAPAKRDG

-572 KVTSKLTEADLL
+572 KVTSSFTEADLL
-584 DGDGFYE
+584 DGFYE

-738 LTEDADTK
+738 MTEDADTK

>member
-1 LCLFNKLQ
+1 
-9 ITIKA
+9 
-14 IQNWHSIISNSII
+14 
-27 SNSQI
+27 
-32 VFLFFMKKHYSLF
+32 MKKHYSLF

-98 DKPSTATILDDMGN
+98 DNPSTATILDDMDN

-129 QWGGAGIFSA
+129 EWGGHGLFSA

-186 ISRSSI
+186 ISRSSL
-192 LDYEVKYYNLT
+192 LDYEVKFYSLT

-223 QFYSM
+223 QFLSM
-228 YASNIILVDD
+228 YDSNIILVDD

-304 KGNIDAASPNYPEG
+304 KGNIDATSPNYPEG

-325 DDLSNHIAKGEGPGT
+325 NDLSNHIAKGEGAGT
-340 GNKQAVRLIDTGDAI
+340 DNKQAVRLIDTGDAI

-572 KVTSKLTEADLL
+572 KVTSSLTEADLL
-584 DGDGFYE
+584 DGFYE

-725 KAGDKVTTITGSV
+725 KAGDKVSTITGSV

-819 NAANA
+819 TAANA

>member
-1 LCLFNKLQ
+1 
-9 ITIKA
+9 
-14 IQNWHSIISNSII
+14 
-27 SNSQI
+27 
-32 VFLFFMKKHYSLF
+32 MKKHYSLF

-98 DKPSTATILDDMGN
+98 DNPSTATILDDMDN

-129 QWGGAGIFSA
+129 EWGGHGLFSA

-186 ISRSSI
+186 ISRSSL
-192 LDYEVKYYNLT
+192 LDYEVKFYSLT

-223 QFYSM
+223 QFLSM
-228 YASNIILVDD
+228 YDSNIVLVDD

-248 PAPKVHEAE
+248 PAPKVQEAE

-287 NELMTV
+287 KELMTV

-304 KGNIDAASPNYPEG
+304 KGNIDATSPNYPEG

-325 DDLSNHIAKGEGPGT
+325 NDLSNHIAKGEGAGT

-372 AEANDGQPKFSSI
+372 AEANDGQPKYSSI
-385 MFTVNFGKG
+385 LFTVNFGKG
-394 VYTVDNYINIP
+394 VYTVDNYIDIP
-405 DMFTPEHRNG
+405 TMFAPAKRDG

-454 TTNKPTTYNYVLKDQ
+454 TTNKPTTYNYVLNDQ

-499 SVNSDFTSAA
+499 SVNSDFTSVA

-533 YTANWTSHKKV
+533 YTANWTIHKKV

-572 KVTSKLTEADLL
+572 KVTSSFTEADLL
-584 DGDGFYE
+584 DGFYE
-591 EGERTS
+591 ADERTS

>member
-1 LCLFNKLQ
+1 
-9 ITIKA
+9 
-14 IQNWHSIISNSII
+14 
-27 SNSQI
+27 
-32 VFLFFMKKHYSLF
+32 MKKHYSLF

-83 VVIDEDFSGFTDGTE
+83 VVIDEDFSGFTEGTE
-98 DKPSTATILDDMGN
+98 DNPSTATILDDMGN

-186 ISRSSI
+186 LSRSSI
-192 LDYEVKYYNLT
+192 LDYEVKFYSLT
-203 DEWQTFTYTSTLGD
+203 DEWQTFTYTSTLGQ

-325 DDLSNHIAKGEGPGT
+325 DDLSNHIAKGEGAGKD
-340 GNKQAVRLIDTGDAI
+340 NKQAVRLIDTGDAI

-454 TTNKPTTYNYVLKDQ
+454 TTYKPTTYNYVLKDQ

-499 SVNSDFTSAA
+499 SVNSDFTSVA

-572 KVTSKLTEADLL
+572 KVTSSFTEADLL
-584 DGDGFYE
+584 EGFYE
-591 EGERTS
+591 ADERTS

-738 LTEDADTK
+738 LTEDDDTK

-824 TTVNVFNL
+824 TTVSVFNL

>member
-1 LCLFNKLQ
+1 
-9 ITIKA
+9 
-14 IQNWHSIISNSII
+14 
-27 SNSQI
+27 
-32 VFLFFMKKHYSLF
+32 MKKHYSLF

-60 NSAVPAAGQANMLKA
+60 NSAVPADGQANMLKA

-83 VVIDEDFSGFTDGTE
+83 VVINEDFSGFTDGTE
-98 DKPSTATILDDMGN
+98 DNPSTATILDDMGN

-145 ANGMFLNTPAGDM
+145 TNGMFLNTPAGDM

-203 DEWQTFTYTSTLGD
+203 DEWQTFTYTSTLGE

-325 DDLSNHIAKGEGPGT
+325 DDLSNHIAKGEGAGKD
-340 GNKQAVRLIDTGDAI
+340 NKQAVRLIDTGDAI

-499 SVNSDFTSAA
+499 SVNSDFTSVA

-572 KVTSKLTEADLL
+572 KVTSSLTEADLL
-584 DGDGFYE
+584 KGSYD

-845 HAFVSVA
+845 HAFMSVA

>member
-1 LCLFNKLQ
+1 
-9 ITIKA
+9 
-14 IQNWHSIISNSII
+14 
-27 SNSQI
+27 
-32 VFLFFMKKHYSLF
+32 MKKHYSLF
-45 CTLFAAFM
+45 CTMFAAFM

-60 NSAVPAAGQANMLKA
+60 NSAVPADGQANMLKA

-98 DKPSTATILDDMGN
+98 DNPSTATILDDMGN

-145 ANGMFLNTPAGDM
+145 TNGMFLNTPAGDM

-186 ISRSSI
+186 LSRSSI
-192 LDYEVKYYNLT
+192 LDYEVKFYDLT
-203 DEWQTFTYTSTLGD
+203 DEWQTFTYTSTLGQ

-304 KGNIDAASPNYPEG
+304 KGNIDATSPNYPEG

-325 DDLSNHIAKGEGPGT
+325 NDLSNHIAKGEGAGT
-340 GNKQAVRLIDTGDAI
+340 DNKQAVRLIDTGDAI

-469 KVEQQDNE
+469 EVEQQDNE

-499 SVNSDFTSAA
+499 SVNSDFTSVA

-572 KVTSKLTEADLL
+572 KVTSSLTEADLL
-584 DGDGFYE
+584 KGSYD